1 MTTLNA
7 YLTKYSILKGT
18 DLHAESHDRLADG
31 LWVTPHDYS
40 NDPDY
45 LLVGTAEVQ
54 ITLMPRADVV
64 NTQVV
69 ALRRQA
75 ENIKAEAGVAVM
87 RIEQQ
92 INSLLAIEGAATEV

>member
-7 YLTKYSILKGT
+7 YLTKYSSLKSA
-18 DLHAESHDRLADG
+18 DLHAQTHDTLARE
-31 LWVTPHDYS
+31 LWLSPHDHT
-40 NDPDY
+40 DDADY
-45 LLVGTAEVQ
+45 VIVGTADVQ
-54 ITLMPRADVV
+54 VHLMPRADVI
-64 NTQVV
+64 NTQV
-69 ALRRQA
+69 ASLRQQA